1 MSTNPENTTPSSET
15 KPVAPAPRKGR
26 VKKIKIVRPAG
37 DDPNTGILWLAVLGE
52 VLKGLIGVGVG
63 AVLAIWG
70 CVMIKDGIKG
80 DVAFTVHFGEH
91 NSLDINTGVVGLV
104 IALIGVA
111 FVVVTA
117 INIEWTTSE
126 KQTPADNKKAG
137 GA

>member
-1 MSTNPENTTPSSET
+1 MSTNPENATPSSET

-37 DDPNTGILWLAVLGE
+37 DDPNKGILWLAVLGE

-63 AVLAIWG
+63 AVLAFWG

-80 DVAFTVHFGEH
+80 DVAFTLHFGE
-91 NSLDINTGVVGLV
+91 NSLDINTGWVGLV

-126 KQTPADNKKAG
+126 KQTRADNKNPG